1 MGRLV
6 PLSRFCLLR
15 EDGLH
20 YTEGIVHPDYQER
33 MIDPSAAA
41 DKAKAKV
48 KMLWVNPEKKPWR
61 QLTALLAF
69 LESDHGS
76 GFECLNLKQGIRRLG
91 DGRVKQFGIWSGGL
105 KVSSNAGEQ
114 YVSGGD
120 DCIES
125 ETWLEAKLL
134 SGNDDWFI
142 LFKKQMEQLE
152 KMGTVVYGATRG
164 YFSDLKAQ
172 GDAHAAEASGLFWQL
187 VEPTFQELIQAC
199 DGGKEQL
206 VKLMGTYA
214 VFAGTAFDESCPHGT
229 ARQFEAW
236 ARHRPGFGMFSQKT
250 QSSS

>member
-1 MGRLV
+1 M
-6 PLSRFCLLR
+6 
-15 EDGLH
+15 
-20 YTEGIVHPDYQER
+20 
-33 MIDPSAAA
+33 
-41 DKAKAKV
+41 
-48 KMLWVNPEKKPWR
+48 
-61 QLTALLAF
+61 
-69 LESDHGS
+69 ESEHDS
-76 GFECLNLKQGIRRLG
+76 GFECLNLKQGIQRLG
-91 DGRVKQFGIWSGGL
+91 DGHVKQFGIWSGGL

-125 ETWLEAKLL
+125 ETWLEAQLF
-134 SGNDDWFI
+134 SGSDDWFI
-142 LFKKQMEQLE
+142 LFKKQMGQLE
-152 KMGTVVYGATRG
+152 RMGTAVYGATRG
-164 YFSDLKAQ
+164 YFSDLKVQ

-199 DGGKEQL
+199 YGDGKERL
-206 VKLMGTYA
+206 AKLMGTYA